1 MSVIGVCILWGV
13 GAALGLFV
21 FALTLL
27 GLMALVEVLQRH
39 PL

>member
-1 MSVIGVCILWGV
+1 MSVIGVCILLGIW
-13 GAALGLFV
+13 AALGLFL
-21 FALTLL
+21 FAMALL